1 MTLAEEFKKALNS
14 KLFSE
19 ELFIPILNWLSGYR
33 DNIEMCQRINKRLLS
48 NINRKIFIL
57 EVSLFNTLHRFIRY
71 PKSFKPDDKLD
82 FFYIDLCKYLGWTK
96 RELWKNSKVINMSY
110 LTPVIARK
118 YAYNNKERKLLSL
131 EKIKC

>member
-1 MTLAEEFKKALNS
+1 MTLAEEFKKALNNEP
-14 KLFSE
+14 FSE

-57 EVSLFNTLHRFIRY
+57 EVSLSNTLHRFIRY

-82 FFYIDLCKYLGWTK
+82 FFYTDLCKYLGWTK
-96 RELWKNSKVINMSY
+96 LELWKNSKVINMSY

-131 EKIKC
+131 EKIK

>member
-1 MTLAEEFKKALNS
+1 MICLSTEFKKVMNNKEIEDTL
-14 KLFSE
+14 L
-19 ELFIPILNWLSGYR
+19 IPILNWISGSEQ
-33 DNIEMCQRINKRLLS
+33 NIKLCQTINKRLFSVDNHILS
-48 NINRKIFIL
+48 HQLIL
-57 EVSLFNTLHRFIRY
+57 GNTLHRFIRY